1 MTIAFLRAALPAAAL
16 SLYLCVPAAAADQ
29 AATTPL
35 LRIESGSHTA
45 PIRALSTDATGRYAV
60 TASEDKTARVWD
72 LSSSRLLQV
81 LRPPIG
87 NDSEGKLYAA
97 AMSPDGNLIATG
109 GWSKDNDV
117 YIFQRTS
124 GQLIHR
130 VTGLPNVITHLAFSP
145 DGRAL
150 VVNLWGKNGIRL
162 YASEDGW
169 QSSREAAVDSDYGGE
184 SYGADFSRD
193 GKRLVTTSFDGLV
206 RLYDVA
212 GGRLRLQKSARV
224 EGGGRPFAAVMS
236 PDRARIAVSFSDSN
250 AVSVIDAETLSLAYS
265 PSVDGIDNGNLS
277 ALAWSADGRQLFAA
291 GSWKR
296 ADAQH
301 GLRRWEDGGKRAYTD
316 STLAGNT
323 VVALRALGEGRLVYA
338 ATDPSWGIV
347 SASNERLS
355 ASAAG
360 LADFRGNRT
369 AFRLARDATAVS
381 FGYVFGQ
388 SETGAF
394 DLVKMEWSSTAPEW
408 LAPRAGTKDM
418 MLEQWFE
425 STQPSLNQRRLRLD
439 ADEVSLSAAINPA
452 GTHLALGTSFHV
464 RYFNREGVEQWRV
477 IAPGTTWQVNLSQDG
492 RWLVAGFSDGTIRWY
507 RVRDGAEQLAFF
519 PHADRKRWVMWTP
532 QGYYTASPG
541 GEDLIGWHINRGNVR
556 AADFFPGSRFRA
568 SFFRPDVIAQ
578 VLVKADGE
586 AALQAANNAAGRK
599 LETARI
605 ESRLPPVV
613 TVLSPSDGG
622 SVSSQEVKISVAV
635 RAPAD
640 AQATSLRVRV
650 NGRVVDIPAGQNL
663 PRPTGTGSGEVQHEL
678 RVPLPAQ
685 DAEVMIFAENQNGFS
700 TPAVLRLRWT
710 GVEPVSTPAASA
722 PAPPQALLP
731 SGAVDTRPTLY
742 VLAVGVSKYANPALK
757 LDYAAKD
764 ASDFAAAFKPQQDGL
779 YRKVVIKLL
788 TDESARRDDVL
799 DGLEWIR
806 RELTSRDVGMVFF
819 AGHGVNDS
827 DGVYYYLPQDVD
839 IDKLKRTGVIFTEIR
854 NTLASLPGKALFFVD
869 TCHSGN
875 VLGTGRRGARN
886 DLTAVVNELSSAENG
901 VIVFAASTGRQ
912 YAQESTEWRNGVF
925 TKALLEGVGGKADH
939 ARSGR
944 VTHKMLDLYT
954 SERVKTLTK
963 GSQSPVTI
971 VPQGVPDFPVAITR

>member
-1 MTIAFLRAALPAAAL
+1 
-16 SLYLCVPAAAADQ
+16 
-29 AATTPL
+29 
-35 LRIESGSHTA
+35 
-45 PIRALSTDATGRYAV
+45 
-60 TASEDKTARVWD
+60 
-72 LSSSRLLQV
+72 
-81 LRPPIG
+81 
-87 NDSEGKLYAA
+87 
-97 AMSPDGNLIATG
+97 
-109 GWSKDNDV
+109 
-117 YIFQRTS
+117 
-124 GQLIHR
+124 
-130 VTGLPNVITHLAFSP
+130 
-145 DGRAL
+145 
-150 VVNLWGKNGIRL
+150 
-162 YASEDGW
+162 
-169 QSSREAAVDSDYGGE
+169 
-184 SYGADFSRD
+184 
-193 GKRLVTTSFDGLV
+193 
-206 RLYDVA
+206 
-212 GGRLRLQKSARV
+212 
-224 EGGGRPFAAVMS
+224 
-236 PDRARIAVSFSDSN
+236 
-250 AVSVIDAETLSLAYS
+250 
-265 PSVDGIDNGNLS
+265 
-277 ALAWSADGRQLFAA
+277 
-291 GSWKR
+291 
-296 ADAQH
+296 
-301 GLRRWEDGGKRAYTD
+301 
-316 STLAGNT
+316 
-323 VVALRALGEGRLVYA
+323 
-338 ATDPSWGIV
+338 
-347 SASNERLS
+347 
-355 ASAAG
+355 
-360 LADFRGNRT
+360 
-369 AFRLARDATAVS
+369 
-381 FGYVFGQ
+381 
-388 SETGAF
+388 
-394 DLVKMEWSSTAPEW
+394 
-408 LAPRAGTKDM
+408 
-418 MLEQWFE
+418 
-425 STQPSLNQRRLRLD
+425 
-439 ADEVSLSAAINPA
+439 
-452 GTHLALGTSFHV
+452 
-464 RYFNREGVEQWRV
+464 
-477 IAPGTTWQVNLSQDG
+477 
-492 RWLVAGFSDGTIRWY
+492 
-507 RVRDGAEQLAFF
+507 
-519 PHADRKRWVMWTP
+519 
-532 QGYYTASPG
+532 
-541 GEDLIGWHINRGNVR
+541 
-556 AADFFPGSRFRA
+556 
-568 SFFRPDVIAQ
+568 
-578 VLVKADGE
+578 
-586 AALQAANNAAGRK
+586 
-599 LETARI
+599 
-605 ESRLPPVV
+605 
-613 TVLSPSDGG
+613 
-622 SVSSQEVKISVAV
+622 VSSQEVKISVAV

-710 GVEPVSTPAASA
+710 GVEPMSTPAASA

-742 VLAVGVSKYANPALK
+742 VLAVGVSKYANAALK

-827 DGVYYYLPQDVD
+827 DGIYYYLPQDVD

-971 VPQGVPDFPVAITR
+971 VPQGVPDFPVAVTR